1 MVKVCNERLLGRL
14 HDVAGGPMALHVQ
27 DVVAYE
33 IGCLSQP
40 GYATAFGW
48 SNTGW
53 RYKRDF

>member
-1 MVKVCNERLLGRL
+1 MVCNERLLGRL